1 MVKAFQ
7 SDILAS
13 IADYS
18 EESVDKED
26 VSKVSDGDDLAD
38 GGENFDVDE
47 ESDFDFKEL
56 RHDIAFAQYLVSGL
70 LVCS

>member
-1 MVKAFQ
+1 M
-7 SDILAS
+7 
-13 IADYS
+13 
-18 EESVDKED
+18 DKED
-26 VSKVSDGDDLAD
+26 VSEVSDGDDLAD

-47 ESDFDFKEL
+47 EGDFNFKEL